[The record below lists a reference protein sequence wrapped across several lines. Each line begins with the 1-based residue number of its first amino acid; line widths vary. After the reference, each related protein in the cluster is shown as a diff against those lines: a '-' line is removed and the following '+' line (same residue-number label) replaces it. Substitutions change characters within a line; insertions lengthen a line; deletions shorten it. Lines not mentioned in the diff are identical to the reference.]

1 MISIEHQGKLFNI
14 PEELFETRQD
24 SYKRAWYISKNMS
37 RETPFQEMY
46 SRSIIFLNKNKGM
59 KYDII

>member
-1 MISIEHQGKLFNI
+1 MISIEYRGKLYNI

-24 SYKRAWYISKNMS
+24 SYKRAWYISKNMC
-37 RETPFQEMY
+37 REKSFKEMY
-46 SRSIIFLNKNKGM
+46 SQSMIFLNKNKGM